1 MKVERKIFKGIEYVL
16 VAELPQT
23 QREQLLQTLSKD
35 HFIKI
40 LIEGTVVSQ
49 CLQYKD
55 YCLWFDNVFKSK
67 SQPVN
72 EVVADKVSLSATRLA
87 LNKV

>member
-16 VAELPQT
+16 FTELPQP
-23 QREQLLQTLSKD
+23 QRENILQTLSKD

-40 LIEGTVVSQ
+40 LIEGTIISQ

-55 YCLWFDNVFKSK
+55 YSFWFDSVYNTKPLHVK
-67 SQPVN
+67 
-72 EVVADKVSLSATRLA
+72 EKVTETVILSSPALA
-87 LNKV
+87 LKA